1 MEINIGF
8 FVRHFTER
16 GTEVAIYDYA
26 KYNEEILGNKSYII
40 CFTEKK
46 QKELNMPLTRISFP
60 KFKNR
65 FEVIEIDDIC
75 DMKELRNKKKLTHFY
90 TLTHGGEDIY
100 DFNNKDIWNKCKTIK
115 HCVFNT
121 KTQES
126 DCYIGISDYLNK
138 YHNTNIQVV
147 PHIIHFPTNSIDNLR
162 KKLNIP
168 ENAIV
173 LGRHGGNTT
182 FNIKYVHECIKE
194 ILIDREDIYF
204 LFLNTDKFYEHK
216 QIIYLEKTTDENEK
230 QKFINTCDAMI
241 HARSEGETFGAAVAE
256 FSISNKPVITC
267 NCGDLEHIKILK
279 NKGII
284 YNNKEEL
291 NRIFHNIENII
302 KSRSDW
308 NAYREYTPE
317 KVMKIFKE
325 ICLDYNEFD
334 FTYEKYK
341 EYFRIHFKNNNM
353 DVLTNKELWVNYNT
367 HDKLNE
373 KINYFLFHQ

>member
-1 MEINIGF
+1 MKINVGF
-8 FVRHFTER
+8 FVRQFSER
-16 GTEVAIYDYA
+16 GTEVATYDYA

-40 CFTEKK
+40 SFSEKK
-46 QKELNMPLTRISFP
+46 QKELNLSLTKTSYT
-60 KFKNR
+60 KFKDR

-75 DMKELRNKKKLTHFY
+75 DMKELINKKILTHFF
-90 TLTHGGEDIY
+90 TRSHGLSDIY
-100 DFNNKDIWNKCKTIK
+100 DFNNTIWNNCKTIYQ
-115 HCVFNT
+115 CVFHTTSPQGNIYC
-121 KTQES
+121 S
-126 DCYIGISDYLNK
+126 ISNYLNDK
-138 YHNTNIQVV
+138 NNTSV
-147 PHIIHFPTNSIDNLR
+147 PVLPGHMVEPSQCIDNLR
-162 KKLNIP
+162 MKFNIP
-168 ENAIV
+168 DSAIV

-182 FNIKYVHECIKE
+182 FDIEYVHECIKE
-194 ILIDREDIYF
+194 IINYREDIYF

-216 QIIYLEKTTDENEK
+216 QIIYLEKTIDENEK

-302 KSRSDW
+302 TSRSDW

-325 ICLDYNEFD
+325 ICLDYNEFG
-334 FTYEKYK
+334 
-341 EYFRIHFKNNNM
+341 
-353 DVLTNKELWVNYNT
+353 
-367 HDKLNE
+367 
-373 KINYFLFHQ
+373 

>member
-1 MEINIGF
+1 MDIHISIGF
-8 FVRHFTER
+8 FCRHFTER

-26 KYNEEILGNKSYII
+26 KYNEEILCNKSYII

-46 QKELNMPLTRISFP
+46 QQELNWPTTKASYS
-60 KFKNR
+60 KFKER
-65 FEVIEIDDIC
+65 FEIIEIDDISE
-75 DMKELRNKKKLTHFY
+75 MKNIIANKSLTHFY
-90 TLTHGGEDIY
+90 TLTHGGADIY
-100 DFNNKDIWNKCKTIK
+100 DFNNIDIWNNCKTIK

-121 KTQES
+121 KYQES

-138 YHNTNIQVV
+138 HYNTNIPVV
-147 PHIIHFPTNSIDNLR
+147 PHIIHFSTNIFDNLR

-168 ENAIV
+168 ENAII

-194 ILIDREDIYF
+194 ILNDREDIYF

-241 HARSEGETFGAAVAE
+241 HGRLDGEIFSIAMGE
-256 FSISNKPVITC
+256 FSIKNKPIITTKK
-267 NCGDLEHIKILK
+267 GYLGHVHIMG
-279 NKGII
+279 NKAIW

-291 NRIFHNIENII
+291 TQIFHNIERLI

-308 NAYREYTPE
+308 NAYKTYSPE

-325 ICLDYNEFD
+325 ICLD
-334 FTYEKYK
+334 
-341 EYFRIHFKNNNM
+341 
-353 DVLTNKELWVNYNT
+353 
-367 HDKLNE
+367 
-373 KINYFLFHQ
+373 